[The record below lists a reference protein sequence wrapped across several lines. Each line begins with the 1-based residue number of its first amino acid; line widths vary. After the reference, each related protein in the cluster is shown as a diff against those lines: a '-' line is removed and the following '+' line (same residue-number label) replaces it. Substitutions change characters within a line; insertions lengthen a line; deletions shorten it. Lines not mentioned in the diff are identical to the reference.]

1 MDLLGLE
8 GLTREDVLAYLDLAE
23 NFVDEEGRVRTPRDF
38 RDALDGETVALMFF
52 EPSTRTRAS
61 FELAVQRLGAYPL
74 VMMSQGSSI
83 QKGESILDTCQN
95 LEAMGVSGFVV
106 RHSERTLP
114 SSLADRLDAPVFN
127 AGNGTGEH
135 PTQALIDAFT
145 LRRYIGRPDLEGVNV
160 SIIGDIIH
168 SRVARS
174 DVFALRALGARV
186 TLAGPSHL
194 LPKRSEGWDADLAT
208 RRKDA
213 LAEADAVIM
222 LRIQRE
228 RMVQDIDINQYVV
241 EWGVDD
247 AVVRDEMKDDAVI
260 MHPGPVMRGV
270 ELSSSVTDGHRSLI
284 LKQAGNGVA
293 IRQSV
298 LMRSLAPGVATS

>member
-1 MDLLGLE
+1 
-8 GLTREDVLAYLDLAE
+8 VL
-23 NFVDEEGRVRTPRDF
+23 F
-38 RDALDGETVALMFF
+38 R
-52 EPSTRTRAS
+52 S
-61 FELAVQRLGAYPL
+61 
-74 VMMSQGSSI
+74 
-83 QKGESILDTCQN
+83 
-95 LEAMGVSGFVV
+95 
-106 RHSERTLP
+106 
-114 SSLADRLDAPVFN
+114 VFN

-145 LRRYIGRPDLEGVNV
+145 LRRYLGRPDLEGVNV

-174 DVFALRALGARV
+174 DVYALAALGARV

-194 LPKRSEGWDADLAT
+194 LPKPGEGWNAELAT
-208 RRKDA
+208 ERRKA
-213 LAEADAVIM
+213 LEDADAVIM

-228 RMVQDIDINQYVV
+228 RMVQDIDLNDYVV
-241 EWGVDD
+241 QWGVDE

-270 ELSSSVTDGHRSLI
+270 ELSSSVVDGHRSLI

-293 IRQSV
+293 IRQAV
-298 LMRSLAPGVATS
+298 LLRSLNPGVAS

>member
-8 GLTREDVLAYLDLAE
+8 SLRSEDVLAYLDLAE
-23 NFVDEEGRVRTPRDF
+23 HFVDEDQKVRTPPEY

-74 VMMSQGSSI
+74 VMMSQASSI
-83 QKGESILDTCQN
+83 KKGETILDTCQN
-95 LEAMGVSGFVV
+95 LEAMGVRGFVV

-114 SSLADRLDAPVFN
+114 SSLAERLDSPVFN

-135 PTQALIDAFT
+135 PTQALLDVFT
-145 LRRYIGRPDLEGVNV
+145 LRRYLGRRDLEGVNV

-174 DVFALRALGARV
+174 DVYALRALGAKV

-194 LPKRSEGWDADLAT
+194 LPKQSEGWDAELAT
-208 RRKDA
+208 NRKDA

-228 RMVQDIDINQYVV
+228 RMVQDVDLDEYVV
-241 EWGVDD
+241 QWGVDE
-247 AVVRDEMKDDAVI
+247 AVVRDEMKPNAVI

-270 ELSSSVTDGHRSLI
+270 ELSSGVTDGDRSLI
-284 LKQAGNGVA
+284 LKQAANGVA

-298 LMRSLAPGVATS
+298 LLRSLAPQMV